1 MCVESSDNVYMFNIG
16 KHMNDS
22 IDIHV
27 QCHNKPTFTCT
38 SLVLCRHIRLV
49 QYTRCTHTHIITAI
63 YGMDYIQKSVRVHT
77 TPLVLQRMP

>member
-1 MCVESSDNVYMFNIG
+1 MNIYNNFFLRNQKIYGKCMCVESSDNVYMFNIG

-38 SLVLCRHIRLV
+38 SLVLCRHSRLV
-49 QYTRCTHTHIITAI
+49 QYTRCTHSSGAI
-63 YGMDYIQKSVRVHT
+63 H
-77 TPLVLQRMP
+77 